1 MIPPALSRDMPRDN
15 PGGVMDGQWLSYA
28 EAAVRLG
35 ITPESARRRA
45 RRGNW
50 ARQPGNDGRTRV
62 LVPALCP
69 PDVPPEV
76 PPDVLPDVPPLV
88 SALNDHIATL
98 KAENENLRKHV
109 ETLQAALAKAEAAAV
124 KADAAAERGHLAE
137 IEAAAVPALR
147 DTVAALKAALDSEQ
161 ARNREL
167 RRARDAGGP
176 LYRVLRWMRKAG

>member
-1 MIPPALSRDMPRDN
+1 
-15 PGGVMDGQWLSYA
+15 MDGQWLSYA

-69 PDVPPEV
+69 PDVPPDV
-76 PPDVLPDVPPLV
+76 LPDVLPDVPPLV

-109 ETLQAALAKAEAAAV
+109 ETLQAALAKAEAAA
-124 KADAAAERGHLAE
+124 ERGRMAE
-137 IEAAAVPALR
+137 VEAAAVPALR

-167 RRARDAGGP
+167 RRSQAAQSDR
-176 LYRVLRWMRKAG
+176 RWRWWWQKAG